1 MEQMIFLIRKTVN
14 MKTKE
19 KEAKETLAKL
29 KALML
34 VLHRLRE
41 WRNWQTRQI

>member
-1 MEQMIFLIRKTVN
+1 MGLIQKIVR
-14 MKTKE
+14 MKIKE

-29 KALML
+29 NPLML
-34 VLHRLRE
+34 FFPWLRE